1 MKNRLPDWFK
11 QEIPGERTLKISRLI
26 SEFRL
31 NSVCREAKCPNI
43 SDCFK
48 DNQATFM
55 ILGNTCTRNCRFCNL
70 GTVLNSKQKCPQ
82 EGDSSASA
90 REPSLQGLDE
100 DEPSRISQLVK
111 LLGLEFVVITSV
123 TRDDLPDGG
132 ASMFVKAIELIRQ
145 NNKDI
150 NPVRNI
156 TNTERCSKISNGVKI
171 EVLIPDFQG
180 ELGSL
185 RRVTSAGP
193 DVIAHNIET
202 VERLYGELR
211 PMADY
216 QRSLDIISKIK
227 KLKPEVITKSSLML
241 GIGETHSEVIKA
253 IEDLKGHQCDCLTLG
268 QYLAPTVEHY
278 PLKEFVTIEQ
288 FREYGE
294 IALRLGFKAVL
305 SGPKVRSSYKA
316 EELYREFSYA

>member
-11 QEIPGERTLKISRLI
+11 QEIPDERILKISRLI

-43 SDCFK
+43 SDCFR

-55 ILGNTCTRNCRFCNL
+55 ILGNSCTRNCRFCNL
-70 GTVLNSKQKCPQ
+70 RKTNL
-82 EGDSSASA
+82 EFSSF
-90 REPSLQGLDE
+90 DK
-100 DEPSRISQLVK
+100 DEPYRISQLVK

-123 TRDDLPDGG
+123 TRDDLYDGG
-132 ASMFVKAIELIRQ
+132 ASMFVKTIELIRQ
-145 NNKDI
+145 NNKD
-150 NPVRNI
+150 
-156 TNTERCSKISNGVKI
+156 TKI

-180 ELGSL
+180 KLENLQCVL
-185 RRVTSAGP
+185 SARP
-193 DVIAHNIET
+193 DIIAHNIET

-216 QRSLDIISKIK
+216 QRSLDIIKTIK
-227 KLKPEVITKSSLML
+227 KLKPEVTTKSSIML
-241 GIGETHSEVIKA
+241 GIGETHSEVIKT
-253 IEDLKGHQCDCLTLG
+253 IKDLRDHQCDCLTLG
-268 QYLAPTVEHY
+268 QYLAPTAEHY
-278 PLKEFVTIEQ
+278 PVKEFVTIEQ

-316 EELYREFSYA
+316 EELHREFSHA

>member
-11 QEIPGERTLKISRLI
+11 QEIPDERILKISRLI
-26 SEFRL
+26 SEFSL
-31 NSVCREAKCPNI
+31 NSVCREARCPNI
-43 SDCFK
+43 SDCFR

-70 GTVLNSKQKCPQ
+70 RKTNL
-82 EGDSSASA
+82 EFSSF
-90 REPSLQGLDE
+90 DK
-100 DEPSRISQLVK
+100 DEPYRISQLIK

-123 TRDDLPDGG
+123 TRDDLIDGG
-132 ASMFVKAIELIRQ
+132 ASMFAETIELIRR

-180 ELGSL
+180 KFESL
-185 RRVTSAGP
+185 QQVLNARP
-193 DVIAHNIET
+193 DIIAHNIET
-202 VERLYGELR
+202 VERLYTELR

-216 QRSLDIISKIK
+216 RRSLDIISKIK
-227 KLKPEVITKSSLML
+227 KLKPEITTKSSIML
-241 GIGETHSEVIKA
+241 GVGETQSELIKA
-253 IEDLKGHQCDCLTLG
+253 IEDLRDHQCDCLTLG
-268 QYLAPTVEHY
+268 QYLAPSAEHY
-278 PLKEFVTIEQ
+278 PVKEFVTIEQ

-316 EELYREFSYA
+316 EELHREFSHA